1 MNQII
6 QFIYGGKLD
15 TKLCNIR
22 DAKQVCIFIPIYYQV
37 LLHMQFYKMRFK
49 DILISKPTTIHI
61 YKAHF
66 C

>member
-22 DAKQVCIFIPIYYQV
+22 DAKQVCTFIPDICNIRWALKTYLFQNKQQ
-37 LLHMQFYKMRFK
+37 LHTFTQNDHEVFF
-49 DILISKPTTIHI
+49 S
-61 YKAHF
+61 
-66 C
+66 

>member
-22 DAKQVCIFIPIYYQV
+22 DAKQVCTFIPINQV
-37 LLHMQFYKMRFK
+37 LFHMQFYKMRFK
-49 DILISKPTTIHI
+49 DIHISKPTTIQI
-61 YKAHF
+61 YEALF

>member
-6 QFIYGGKLD
+6 QFIYGAKLD

-22 DAKQVCIFIPIYYQV
+22 DAKQVCTFIPIYQV

-49 DILISKPTTIHI
+49 DICTYFKTNNNTHL
-61 YKAHF
+61 
-66 C
+66 